1 MHHMQLNQTNI
12 SSKVFPASQ
21 LSLTKKNKIK
31 KTTIHNFKYKTNFT
45 IQHSTKIKNQ
55 HNPQFTIH

>member
-21 LSLTKKNKIK
+21 LSLTQKKK
-31 KTTIHNFKYKTNFT
+31 KKTIHNFKYKTNFT

-55 HNPQFTIH
+55 HTPQFTIH